1 MCCLVAPSLSLS
13 GAATSR
19 RLQSA
24 GCTRPAHISDLVFW
38 SRATTPETTCLPTC
52 SNMRLEVKISPIH
65 ESPPRQ
71 GRPNQPCVK
80 LGVVGVD
87 KPRER
92 GREAS
97 LGRGWPA
104 LARPCTDAPIQRNP
118 IKVHHRMSTHH
129 SSLMLSTSSVGDCI
143 ALVSA
148 QTGF

>member
-1 MCCLVAPSLSLS
+1 MCCLVAPLLSLS

-24 GCTRPAHISDLVFW
+24 RCTRPAHISDLVFL

-65 ESPPRQ
+65 ESPPPDRAGRINPASSWAWLGSINPGKGGGKRLWGGAGQPWQ
-71 GRPNQPCVK
+71 GRLLTPQ
-80 LGVVGVD
+80 
-87 KPRER
+87 
-92 GREAS
+92 S
-97 LGRGWPA
+97 
-104 LARPCTDAPIQRNP
+104 NP
-118 IKVHHRMSTHH
+118 IKVHHRMSTHQILIDTVH
-129 SSLMLSTSSVGDCI
+129 FLCRDCI